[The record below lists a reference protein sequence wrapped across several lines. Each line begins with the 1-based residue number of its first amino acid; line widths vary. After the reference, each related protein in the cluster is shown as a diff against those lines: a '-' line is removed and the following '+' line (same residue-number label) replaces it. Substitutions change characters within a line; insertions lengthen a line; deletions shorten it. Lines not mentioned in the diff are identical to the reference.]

1 MKKMLKLIAA
11 ALAAITALSC
21 ASVAAFAD
29 KLKTVDGVTYRYSD
43 SGEVKGKY
51 TGWAKTSKGRVYY
64 KNGVKLKKCWLK
76 VNGKRAYYLKS
87 NGLMAVG
94 DVEFKNGRTY
104 HFEADGKLGRA
115 PLIFAAVE
123 TNNAWVFYQKVT
135 VVDSAGNIYWSGV
148 YEDRSKEITL
158 MMPRNTVAS
167 TTRFMNTMTAMT
179 AVLRQ
184 YMASIKIQ
192 TGKQNLLKYANMVI
206 YMSV

>member
-1 MKKMLKLIAA
+1 MKKSFKTFAA
-11 ALAAITALSC
+11 ALAAITAMSC
-21 ASVAAFAD
+21 VNVTAFAD
-29 KLKTVDGVTYRYSD
+29 KLKTVDGIKYRYSD
-43 SGEVKGKY
+43 SGEQKGKY
-51 TGWAKTSKGRVYY
+51 TGWAKNSKGKVYY
-64 KNGVKLKKCWLK
+64 KDGVKLKDCWLK
-76 VNGKRAYYLKS
+76 VNGKRTYYLKS

-123 TNNAWVFYQKVT
+123 TNKAWGFYQQVI
-135 VVDSAGNIYWSGV
+135 VLDSAGNIYWSGV

-167 TTRFMNTMTAMT
+167 TTRFMNTMTA
-179 AVLRQ
+179 VLRQ